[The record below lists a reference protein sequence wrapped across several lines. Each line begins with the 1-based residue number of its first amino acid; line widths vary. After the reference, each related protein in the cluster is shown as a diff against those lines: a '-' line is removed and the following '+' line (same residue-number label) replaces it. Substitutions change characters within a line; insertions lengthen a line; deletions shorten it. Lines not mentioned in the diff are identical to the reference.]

1 MIDKIIIVIKIL
13 QMLFFIIAVFY
24 SIKNYKLT
32 RSRSNIWLYVS
43 LAMVSSLLLSFART
57 IKEFYYFGEFEIVKV
72 ELIPLIITLFLIA
85 AITVKK
91 ERGLPLITPASEPGK
106 ITYCGVSYS
115 ETHVLD
121 LEKQKAAASAG
132 RREKCPVRVCAEKRE
147 IKNCLECHKY
157 PHCRL
162 RTESIDACQLFMN
175 ILRKGYVYLKEEGE
189 EPGGSLELFVDSVMR
204 GLQGLCITRTRP
216 VRIKREY
223 DLKRTPVVWLTEM
236 ETTEEL
242 TISPQLER
250 LLHMICDFIDKS
262 DNSIILLDGI
272 DYLIQHNNFKRVLY
286 FIHRLKDKMAMS
298 NSRLIIPISPL
309 TMEERELKVLER
321 EADVITT

>member
-1 MIDKIIIVIKIL
+1 MIDEIIIVIKIL
-13 QMLFFIIAVFY
+13 QVLFFIIAVFY

-32 RSRSNIWLYVS
+32 RSRSNIWLYIS
-43 LAMVSSLLLSFART
+43 LAMGFSLLLSSART
-57 IKEFYYFGEFEIVKV
+57 IKEFQYFSEFEIVKV

-115 ETHVLD
+115 ETHIQD
-121 LEKQKAAASAG
+121 LEKQRADATSGK
-132 RREKCPVRVCAEKRE
+132 REKCPVRICVEKKG
-147 IKNCLECHKY
+147 IKNCLECPKY
-157 PHCRL
+157 PHCHI
-162 RTESIDACQLFMN
+162 RTESINACQLFRY
-175 ILRKGYVYLKEEGE
+175 IIEKAYIYLKEEE
-189 EPGGSLELFVDSVMR
+189 EPEGSLEVFVDLVMR

-216 VRIKREY
+216 SRIKKEY
-223 DLKRTPVVWLTEM
+223 DLKRTPIVWLTEM

-250 LLHMICDFIDKS
+250 LLHTICDFIDKS
-262 DNSIILLDGI
+262 DNSVILLDGA

-286 FIHRLKDKMAMS
+286 FIHRLKDKIAMS
-298 NSRLIIPISPL
+298 NSRLIMSISPL
-309 TMEERELKVLER
+309 TIEERELKVLER
-321 EADVITT
+321 EADVITK